1 MSQDNEKPYNPAS
14 MPQYQS
20 AIDARSFGALE
31 SKVENL
37 DTRLIALTASFDEKI
52 KTYKEDVIKP
62 LQEKVEKQ
70 NDRIAKLEAQ
80 QNFRAGGAAIVGG
93 LGGWLLTHFFNK

>member
-31 SKVENL
+31 SKVEN
-37 DTRLIALTASFDEKI
+37 
-52 KTYKEDVIKP
+52 
-62 LQEKVEKQ
+62 
-70 NDRIAKLEAQ
+70 
-80 QNFRAGGAAIVGG
+80 FRTGAAAIVGG